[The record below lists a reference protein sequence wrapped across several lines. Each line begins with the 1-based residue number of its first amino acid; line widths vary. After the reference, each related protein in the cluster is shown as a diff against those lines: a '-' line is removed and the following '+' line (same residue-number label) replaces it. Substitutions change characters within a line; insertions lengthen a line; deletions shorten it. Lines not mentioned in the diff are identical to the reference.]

1 MIYINEI
8 FSINYQ
14 ESHLQKFL
22 PFLDFFV
29 HELGLARVKHI
40 TFNNYKEGKVP
51 EFKSFSSSK
60 PLGLMHKILALAT
73 GISVAVLSV
82 LFLGIISL

>member
-1 MIYINEI
+1 MNIIYYIHNQAKPIENI
-8 FSINYQ
+8 
-14 ESHLQKFL
+14 L
-22 PFLDFFV
+22 PILDFFV

-40 TFNNYKEGKVP
+40 TFRNYKEGKVP
-51 EFKSFSSSK
+51 EFKSFSSSRSMS
-60 PLGLMHKILALAT
+60 LMHKILALAT

>member
-1 MIYINEI
+1 MNFIYYIHNQAKLI
-8 FSINYQ
+8 GNI
-14 ESHLQKFL
+14 L

-40 TFNNYKEGKVP
+40 TFRNYKEGKVP
-51 EFKSFSSSK
+51 EFKSFSSSR
-60 PLGLMHKILALAT
+60 PMGLMHKILALAT